1 MRALLLA
8 LVFLAGCVSVTIRH
22 DGDLL
27 SDMRALEVERGAAIR
42 SGDQAA
48 LTRIYAADFLGV
60 ASSGA
65 IVSREQ
71 LFAVFER
78 TRTNP
83 TLFEGSSSA
92 ILTAKRQGDVVVA
105 TGRLHFGGAD
115 SMFMHVFRWRD
126 DHWELFAA
134 SSTPEQG

>member
-8 LVFLAGCVSVTIRH
+8 LVFLAGCVSVTIRRE
-22 DGDLL
+22 GDLL
-27 SDMRALEVERGAAIR
+27 GDMRALEVERGAAIR
-42 SGDQAA
+42 SGDSAE

-60 ASSGA
+60 TSNGSM
-65 IVSREQ
+65 ISREQ

-78 TRTNP
+78 TRANP
-83 TLFEGSSSA
+83 ALFEGSSSA
-92 ILTAKRQGDVVVA
+92 VLTAKREGDVVVV
-105 TGRLHFGGAD
+105 TGRLNFGGAD

-134 SSTPEQG
+134 SSTPER